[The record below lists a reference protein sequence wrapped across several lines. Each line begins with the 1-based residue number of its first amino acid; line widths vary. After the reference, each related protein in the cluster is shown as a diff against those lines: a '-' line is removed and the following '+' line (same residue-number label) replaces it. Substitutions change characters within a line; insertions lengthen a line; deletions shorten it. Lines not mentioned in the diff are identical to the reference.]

1 MEVNQPRTGNNVLS
15 GKIGRHLFKAQS
27 DDSGMAMAMAYLK
40 LIVEGPYII
49 EFYTNK
55 KLLHLI
61 KKKCSFR
68 ASWVCESLF

>member
-1 MEVNQPRTGNNVLS
+1 MLLVCQWKLINLGRDTMSQS

-55 KLLHLI
+55 KLPHLM
-61 KKKCSFR
+61 KKVQF
-68 ASWVCESLF
+68 